1 MMKFNPNELDGLEKA
16 NKTQSSTKWASIHP
30 EVDDAGIQLTGYV
43 DKKGTP
49 MTRGAEIGY
58 IFNKLPPG
66 MDITEQEVCDIRDMP
81 LKRVTP
87 SGYPG
92 SGWDS
97 SGAVNGLSEVNR
109 HMHAKK

>member
-1 MMKFNPNELDGLEKA
+1 MKFNPNELDRLEKA
-16 NKTQSSTKWASIHP
+16 NKTQSSTKWGSVHP
-30 EVDDAGIQLTGYV
+30 ESDDSGLQLTGYV

-49 MTRGAEIGY
+49 VAHGAEIGY

-66 MDITEQEVCDIRDMP
+66 MDITEQDVADIRDME
-81 LKRVTP
+81 LKRITP

-97 SGAVNGLSEVNR
+97 SGPIKGLAAINAN
-109 HMHAKK
+109 MHQKK